1 MPGKDIANQINQ
13 TQCPWQAMRS
23 ELTNRAG
30 DEGRKRR
37 RKPAANGFT
46 LIELL
51 VVIGVIAILAA
62 LSG

>member
-1 MPGKDIANQINQ
+1 
-13 TQCPWQAMRS
+13 MRS